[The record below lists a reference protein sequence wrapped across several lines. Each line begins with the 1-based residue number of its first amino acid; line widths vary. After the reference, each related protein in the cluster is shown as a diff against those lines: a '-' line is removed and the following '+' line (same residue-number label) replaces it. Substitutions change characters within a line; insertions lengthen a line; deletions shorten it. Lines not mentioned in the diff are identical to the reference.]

1 METIQIDGKT
11 YRLVPVE
18 DFDSKDMSAEDRA
31 LAKAESLVEKYVDY
45 RQVPVKILASRIL
58 RIDAMSE
65 EEYIDYY
72 LETWLNWDSI
82 YEMLDYV
89 QYNPHKNMD
98 DLKRFVK
105 NMAKNVLK
113 NKVSMASGFFFI
125 KYYGNDKTED
135 GSEELQIYF
144 SPVEVIVNIKDG
156 DRDYLKP
163 GDDKEEQ

>member
-18 DFDSKDMSAEDRA
+18 DFDSKDMSA
-31 LAKAESLVEKYVDY
+31 LAKAESLIEKYVDY
-45 RQVPVKILASRIL
+45 RQVPVKVLASRIL
-58 RIDAMSE
+58 KIDAMSK
-65 EEYIDYY
+65 EEYVDYY
-72 LETWLNWDSI
+72 LETWLDWDNI

-89 QYNPHKNMD
+89 KYNPHKNMD

-105 NMAKNVLK
+105 NMVKDALK
-113 NKVSMASGFFFI
+113 KKSSISSGFFFI

-144 SPVEVIVNIKDG
+144 SPVEMIVNIKDG